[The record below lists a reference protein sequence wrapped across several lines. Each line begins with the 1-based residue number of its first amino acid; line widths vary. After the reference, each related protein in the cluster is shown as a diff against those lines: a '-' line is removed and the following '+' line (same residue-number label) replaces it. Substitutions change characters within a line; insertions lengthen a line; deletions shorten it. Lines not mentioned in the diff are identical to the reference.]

1 MKKIVALFSLIVVFV
16 CFMQPISVFAVE
28 EAPNTVIIDCNAIGS
43 DAYGKTLKVYFQNNE
58 TGEIIDRK
66 ITTMGNNKFTD
77 IPAGE
82 YTYVKCTLY
91 RNESVVFD
99 LARDVENLVVYDEQP
114 SVFMFKIAKSAT
126 ETYEGA
132 MDDYKQ
138 GIKNDLI
145 YVSLSVAIIILLVCW
160 IIFAV
165 KGRKAT
171 RMKWVARFVGH
182 MLLSTIFLLL
192 ALAITNLNSD
202 LSFLWAIGA
211 GLPYGLAGALFF
223 FPKNTDKGKTAR
235 QVNAH
240 AKAEVTVALIV
251 GAIIGIIALPI
262 VFINDIIKIVKN
274 PEYY

>member
-16 CFMQPISVFAVE
+16 CTMQPISVFAVE
-28 EAPNTVIIDCNAIGS
+28 EAPNTVVINCNAIGS
-43 DAYGKTLKVYFQNNE
+43 DAYGKPLSVYFQNIE

-66 ITTMGNNKFTD
+66 ITTIGSNEFTD

-82 YTYVKCTLY
+82 YTYIKCTLY
-91 RNESVVFD
+91 RNENVVFD

-114 SVFMFKIAKSAT
+114 SIFMFKIAKSAT

-132 MDDYKQ
+132 MDDYEQ

-145 YVSLSVAIIILLVCW
+145 YASLSMAIIILLVCW
-160 IIFAV
+160 IIFAI
-165 KGRKAT
+165 KGRKVN

-182 MLLSTIFLLL
+182 MLISAIFLLL

-202 LSFLWAIGA
+202 LSFLWAVGA

-223 FPKNTDKGKTAR
+223 FPKDTDKGKTAQ
-235 QVNAH
+235 QVRARGT
-240 AKAEVTVALIV
+240 AEVTVALIV

-262 VFINDIIKIVKN
+262 VFISDIIKIVKN